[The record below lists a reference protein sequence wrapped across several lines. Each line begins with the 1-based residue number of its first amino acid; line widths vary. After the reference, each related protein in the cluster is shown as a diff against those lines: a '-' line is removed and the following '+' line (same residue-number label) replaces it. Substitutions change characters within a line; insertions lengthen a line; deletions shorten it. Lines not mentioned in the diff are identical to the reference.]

1 MACALPLHGLTGRS
15 KVGKQGVGGSHRGG
29 SMRISNNSHEI
40 HVYKLGGLTF
50 VIPPG
55 ISVTTSDGGVVITQ
69 FDVDVETSVIVGE
82 AGPEIFTPGR
92 SGVGDVQSKHPE
104 RGRNRRPTQSKQ
116 CCFYWAHQ
124 DRVGVSMERLC
135 IRHQGHGGEHS
146 DMAGNRPTQAEDDAG
161 KEDDAADV

>member
-1 MACALPLHGLTGRS
+1 
-15 KVGKQGVGGSHRGG
+15 
-29 SMRISNNSHEI
+29 MRISNNSHEI

-55 ISVTTSDGGVVITQ
+55 VSVTTSDGGVVITQ

-116 CCFYWAHQ
+116 CCFYWVHQ
-124 DRVGVSMERLC
+124 HRAGTTRHLC
-135 IRHQGHGGEHS
+135 IRRTVTNTRTCADH
-146 DMAGNRPTQAEDDAG
+146 RPTQAEHDAG